1 MLAQRTATIRSAGMH
16 KRGVQS
22 RVMFSGGGGMFT
34 QAMGQEYN
42 EKVFSDFTPSIL
54 HGVLVGACFLWS
66 ARSQG
71 TP

>member
-1 MLAQRTATIRSAGMH
+1 
-16 KRGVQS
+16 
-22 RVMFSGGGGMFT
+22 MFT

>member
-1 MLAQRTATIRSAGMH
+1 MGDVTL
-16 KRGVQS
+16 
-22 RVMFSGGGGMFT
+22 
-34 QAMGQEYN
+34 AMGQEHN

-66 ARSQG
+66 ARRQG